1 MKGLLN
7 CSEAVGQRK
16 RGFGGLT
23 MGNVGGLTM
32 GNVESQ
38 ALIGTWLQRHGGF
51 SVSQTD

>member
-16 RGFGGLT
+16 RGF
-23 MGNVGGLTM
+23 GGLTM